1 MIVSAAV
8 RFYDRKQ
15 HKEVVLPVHRHCDA
29 FLILK
34 EFGYSRDDF
43 DSTLSDQGFLD
54 EEGRFYDRVK
64 AKQYAIS
71 CNQIEA
77 TPYPELYSEDLW

>member
-8 RFYDRKQ
+8 RLYDKKQ
-15 HKEVVLPVHRHCDA
+15 QKEIIIPVHRHCDA

-34 EFGYSRDDF
+34 EFGYSRNDY

-54 EEGRFYDRVK
+54 EEGRFYDRIK
-64 AKQYAIS
+64 AKQHAVS
-71 CNQIEA
+71 CNQIKE
-77 TPYPELYSEDLW
+77 TPYAELYSEDLW

>member
-8 RFYDRKQ
+8 RLYDKKQ
-15 HKEVVLPVHRHCDA
+15 QKEIIIPVHRHCDA

-34 EFGYSRDDF
+34 EFGYSRNDY
-43 DSTLSDQGFLD
+43 DSTLNDQGFLD

-64 AKQYAIS
+64 AKQHAIS
-71 CNQIEA
+71 CKQIEA
-77 TPYPELYSEDLW
+77 TPYTELYSEDLW

>member
-15 HKEVVLPVHRHCDA
+15 HKEIVLPVHRHCDA

-34 EFGYSRDDF
+34 NFGYSRDDF

-64 AKQYAIS
+64 AKQHAIS
-71 CNQIEA
+71 CKQIET